1 MNHEGL
7 YVGIVTRAKNTG
19 LARPEACMHGDA
31 YAWLVECGWNEWLAM
46 RTSMAAG
53 GTEPK
58 AEQALCIR
66 LPRWAFGSGATGPG
80 AVNLCHTLKV
90 VRNAVEEEVR
100 TGRIMFLLAEFPH
113 SFTYSVENRLWLD
126 RVLGELEGLPLVIGF
141 WSTEWYTSRLIEG
154 FKQRNVALCL
164 YDAPRVPGLPP
175 AVEVLTAD
183 RVYARFLGRN
193 GTAWERGQFGHV
205 LDYRYTKKELASI
218 VPRLLM
224 WRRRAEAVGMVFAN
238 GRWATESAA
247 LMSAL
252 LSAQIEAQLPKGG
265 GP

>member
-7 YVGIVTRAKNTG
+7 YVGIVSRAKNTEFV
-19 LARPEACMHGDA
+19 RSKACMHGDI
-31 YAWLVECGWNEWLAM
+31 YAWLTECGWNEWLAM
-46 RTSMAAG
+46 RSSMTTY
-53 GTEPK
+53 GTES
-58 AEQALCIR
+58 AFCIR
-66 LPRWAFGSGATGPG
+66 LPRWVSGAGTTDLG
-80 AVNLCHTLKV
+80 AVNVRRRFKV
-90 VRNAVEEEVR
+90 IRNAVEEKVR

-126 RVLGELEGLPLVIGF
+126 RVLGELEALPLVIGF

-164 YDAPRVPGLPP
+164 YDIPRVPGLPP
-175 AVEVLTAD
+175 AVEVLTAN

-193 GTAWERGQFGHV
+193 GAAWEQGLFGHV

-224 WRRRAEAVGMVFAN
+224 WRRQAEAVGIVFAN
-238 GRWATESAA
+238 GHWATESAA
-247 LMSAL
+247 LMSTL
-252 LSAQIEAQLPKGG
+252 LAAQVEAELPKEG